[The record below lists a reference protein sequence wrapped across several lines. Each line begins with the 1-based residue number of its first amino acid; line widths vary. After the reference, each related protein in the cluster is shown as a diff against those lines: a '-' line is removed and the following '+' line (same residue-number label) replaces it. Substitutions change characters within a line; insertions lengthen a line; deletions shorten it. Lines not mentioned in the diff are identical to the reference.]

1 MRALP
6 LLLVIAI
13 AGSPAVA
20 DPRPRKPAPTTK
32 KDPADKPAPPPAP
45 TRTPGPAD
53 AKVIAL
59 LDKIAAGPDR
69 EKSIAELDQVA
80 PEAVDA
86 IGEWLQ
92 RPRTNSVDDRK
103 KILVAIKA
111 DVPDKTGRFVALRN
125 TDVKADDKQVD
136 WLKELLAK
144 GDESPAAGEVIADV
158 AAIRALSATKQ
169 IKAAQWLFDTAFPQ
183 PTIIYRDECGRY
195 VRKMHPYSIPT
206 LTKESWSDNFDRK
219 RYATWQLER
228 LDRQD
233 AFKAMSAAT
242 GDETLQVA
250 ILDAFREVHH
260 REAVGAVWKYVNAD
274 SQLVRAAARKTW
286 MEYITGPAPRPAPRQ
301 RLKLPGGKM
310 TKYPKPLWLTYREL
324 ADTELRRAANEL
336 LHEDYAIDEQAVD
349 DNVKDIKAT
358 PIDLEDVTKRLFA
371 YYDDERKKRD
381 GEQWLAA
388 KKLSDK
394 GDLAGAAKLLD
405 QLIAQNPDRGER
417 VEMAKVYAS
426 YAKQLETGSK
436 WGEASVAYLKAYG
449 LDPKKP
455 TLAAHHYTLG
465 KSLEAAGKDGGPDY
479 RAAVRLDPDYAP
491 AKTEADRVSS
501 SGARPEWMLYAAIS
515 AGALAMMLFAAA
527 MLRRKS
533 A

>member
-1 MRALP
+1 MRALL
-6 LLLVIAI
+6 LLLVLAI

-20 DPRPRKPAPTTK
+20 DPKPRKPTPTTK
-32 KDPADKPAPPPAP
+32 KDEPSPPPAP
-45 TRTPGPAD
+45 TRAPGPAD

-69 EKSIAELDQVA
+69 QKSIDELTKVA

-92 RPRTNSVDDRK
+92 RPRTNSVEDRK
-103 KILVAIKA
+103 KLLVAIKA
-111 DVPDKTGRFVALRN
+111 DVPDKSGRFVAVRQSE
-125 TDVKADDKQVD
+125 VKGDQVD

-144 GDESPAAGEVIADV
+144 DDGSPAAGEVIADV

-169 IKAAQWLFDTAFPQ
+169 IGAARWLFETAFPQ

-195 VRKMHPYSIPT
+195 IRKMEAYAIPT
-206 LTKESWSDNFDRK
+206 LTKEAAPDGFSDRK

-233 AFKAMSAAT
+233 AVKAMSAAT
-242 GDETLQVA
+242 GDEALQVA
-250 ILDAFREVHH
+250 ILDVFREVHH
-260 REAVGAVWKYVNAD
+260 REAVGAVWSYVNAD
-274 SQLVRAAARKTW
+274 SQRVRAAARKTW

-310 TKYPKPLWLTYREL
+310 TKNPKPLWLTYREL
-324 ADTELRRAANEL
+324 ADTVLRKAANEL

-349 DNVKDIKAT
+349 DNVKDVKAT

-371 YYDDERKKRD
+371 YYDDERKKHD
-381 GEQWLAA
+381 GEQWQAA

-394 GDLAGAAKLLD
+394 GDVAGAAKVLD

-417 VEMAKVYAS
+417 VEMAKVYVA

-436 WGEASVAYLKAYG
+436 WGEASAAYSKAYG

-465 KSLEAAGKDGGPDY
+465 KSLEAAG
-479 RAAVRLDPDYAP
+479 A
-491 AKTEADRVSS
+491 
-501 SGARPEWMLYAAIS
+501 
-515 AGALAMMLFAAA
+515 
-527 MLRRKS
+527 
-533 A
+533 